1 MRQLYSF
8 KIGTEDDSVDKIFEM
23 EDTRVKLSNAGM
35 SVDSDILCACFV
47 YALLAADYSLEIRD
61 LNLKQ
66 VYDRKE
72 IINLI
77 RSR

>member
-35 SVDSDILCACFV
+35 SVDSDTLYACSV
-47 YALLAADYSLEIRD
+47 SARD
-61 LNLKQ
+61 SGPESQSGL
-66 VYDRKE
+66 
-72 IINLI
+72 
-77 RSR
+77 RS